1 MSHPFGGQH
10 RVEESEDEAD
20 VGALVVKA
28 AEQLLMVGPAAVASV
43 RFSIDGQWFLVKVQ
57 MVDGVDGMPQ

>member
-1 MSHPFGGQH
+1 MSHPFG
-10 RVEESEDEAD
+10 RVHDVDESEDEAD

-28 AEQLLMVGPAAVASV
+28 AEQLLMVGPTAVASV

-57 MVDGVDGMPQ
+57 MIDGLDGVPQ